1 MHFLQQDGV
10 YWADVDPFPRPLPA
24 DRFNKGFSNP
34 KVDKIHAY
42 LNGSGTA
49 NTNEILLGC

>member
-49 NTNEILLGC
+49 NTNEISLGC